1 MQDFTIII
9 ITKPVCSEI
18 YLDNQKSTKWGLI
31 FETAVLYKQFMYMEF
46 LQVCLYLHASVYLL
60 HGHDENKLF
69 LLPIINF

>member
-1 MQDFTIII
+1 MGTNI
-9 ITKPVCSEI
+9 C
-18 YLDNQKSTKWGLI
+18 
-31 FETAVLYKQFMYMEF
+31 ETAVLYEQFMYMKF